1 MMEEIVVNHEQ
12 NQVLNQREV
21 ENTVDALKLEN
32 QFKNGANWF
41 YWIAGLSVVNTLV
54 IMFGGEISF
63 IVGLG
68 ITQIVDAIA
77 WELKNAE
84 GINLDYIFF
93 VVSLFISGVFV
104 IFGYFSRKRMI
115 GVYVTGM
122 ILYALDGL
130 IFFLVADWLSI
141 GFHVFVL
148 YSLFGGLKALKT
160 VNNTN
165 KPEYQMN
172 RPIA

>member
-1 MMEEIVVNHEQ
+1 MMEEIVVNQDQ
-12 NQVLNQREV
+12 NQVLNQSEA
-21 ENTVDALKLEN
+21 ENTADALRTEN

-41 YWIAGLSVVNTLV
+41 YWIAGLSVINSLV

-77 WELKNAE
+77 WELKNTE
-84 GINLDYIFF
+84 GMNLDYILF
-93 VVSLFISGVFV
+93 VVSLFISGVFA

-160 VNNTN
+160 INDTQ
-165 KPEYQMN
+165 KPAYSMN

>member
-1 MMEEIVVNHEQ
+1 MTEEIA
-12 NQVLNQREV
+12 V
-21 ENTVDALKLEN
+21 ENMQNNSAENRPADAQAEMLRTEN

-41 YWIAGLSVVNTLV
+41 YWIAGLSVINSMIL
-54 IMFGGEISF
+54 MFGGEISF

-77 WELKNAE
+77 WELKNS
-84 GINLDYIFF
+84 GGMNLDYIFF

-104 IFGYFSRKRMI
+104 IFGYFSRKRMT
-115 GVYVTGM
+115 GVYITGM

-141 GFHVFVL
+141 GFHIFVL
-148 YSLFGGLKALKT
+148 YSLYGGLKALKSMNDT
-160 VNNTN
+160 E
-165 KPEYQMN
+165 KAQYSLN